1 MKIIITEEQEELLK
15 NNIDDLIGKK
25 VMCYYDLHR
34 HTFSVTYKGIV
45 MLKADYLRLYDVEF
59 RVRKG
64 GKQKVRD
71 EQRKN
76 VHAFVIGYLDDY
88 CEFPCEDIPQP
99 ESNKVVTES
108 ITNRVVKT
116 PSNGSASN
124 LIESKTYENPQFMR
138 MKDLM
143 TKIK

>member
-15 NNIDDLIGKK
+15 NNVDNLIGKK

-45 MLKADYLRLYDVEF
+45 MLKADYLKLFGVEF
-59 RVRKG
+59 RVRQG

-76 VHAFVIGYLDDY
+76 VHAFVIGYLGNY
-88 CEFPCEDIPQP
+88 CEFPCKDIPKP
-99 ESNKVVTES
+99 ESNEVVTYNPYKHES
-108 ITNRVVKT
+108 FVIKNTEEPICRANEIEMINIKDKIF
-116 PSNGSASN
+116 
-124 LIESKTYENPQFMR
+124 LIN
-138 MKDLM
+138 
-143 TKIK
+143 

>member
-1 MKIIITEEQEELLK
+1 MKIIITEEQEELLR

-99 ESNKVVTES
+99 ESNEVVTYNPYKYDS
-108 ITNRVVKT
+108 FVVKST
-116 PSNGSASN
+116 EEPIYKANEIEMIN
-124 LIESKTYENPQFMR
+124 IKDKIFLIN
-138 MKDLM
+138 
-143 TKIK
+143 

>member
-1 MKIIITEEQEELLK
+1 MRIIITEEQEELLK
-15 NNIDDLIGKK
+15 NNINDLIGKK

-34 HTFSVTYKGIV
+34 HTFSVTYKGLV
-45 MLKADYLRLYDVEF
+45 MLKADYLRLSDVEF

-99 ESNKVVTES
+99 ESNKVVTYNPYKYDS
-108 ITNRVVKT
+108 FVVKST
-116 PSNGSASN
+116 EEPIYKANEIEMIN
-124 LIESKTYENPQFMR
+124 IKDKIFLIN
-138 MKDLM
+138 
-143 TKIK
+143 

>member
-1 MKIIITEEQEELLK
+1 MKIIITEEQEELLR

-99 ESNKVVTES
+99 ESNKVVTYNPYKYDS
-108 ITNRVVKT
+108 FVVKST
-116 PSNGSASN
+116 EEPIYKANEIEMIN
-124 LIESKTYENPQFMR
+124 IKDKIFLIN
-138 MKDLM
+138 
-143 TKIK
+143 